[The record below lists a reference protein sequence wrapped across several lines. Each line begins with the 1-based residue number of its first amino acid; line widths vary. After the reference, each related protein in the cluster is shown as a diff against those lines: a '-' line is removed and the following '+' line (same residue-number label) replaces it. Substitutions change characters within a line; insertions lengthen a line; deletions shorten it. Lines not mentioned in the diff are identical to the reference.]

1 MESEVDTV
9 RTIDVRLIVADE
21 IKFDWDEA
29 NVNHIAHHN
38 VSREEAEQVIAS
50 DFVDLEWLFING
62 EERFVVIGRT
72 NRGRFLTLV
81 FTHRGAKVRPITAWD
96 STADEEAEYWKGA

>member
-1 MESEVDTV
+1 MVWVESEVDTV
-9 RTIDVRLIVADE
+9 RTVDVRLIVADE
-21 IKFDWDEA
+21 ISSIGTRA
-29 NVNHIAHHN
+29 NFNHIAHHN

-72 NRGRFLTLV
+72 NRGRFLMLV
-81 FTHRGAKVRPITAWD
+81 FNTPR
-96 STADEEAEYWKGA
+96 SKGATDYGVGFDSR